1 MSYRAALF
9 AVALAVAPLAACGS
23 GSADATA
30 GSDRTVVFNQA
41 DVHFAQGMIAHHEQA
56 IEMADL
62 ALDPRAAASADV
74 RALARQIKAAQD
86 PEVATMNGWL
96 RAWGASAPMDHGAGH
111 GTGSTAAV
119 SSMTGMSPM
128 TGAGSMDGMLSGADL
143 TALGA
148 ASGTAFDQLWLR
160 GMIAHHRGAIAAATT
175 VQDEGRNPDLVSL
188 AGRIITGQQAE
199 IGTMSRMLAP

>member
-30 GSDRTVVFNQA
+30 DSDRTVVFNQA
-41 DVHFAQGMIAHHEQA
+41 DVHLAQGMIAHHEQA

-111 GTGSTAAV
+111 GTGSTATV
-119 SSMTGMSPM
+119 SSM

-160 GMIAHHRGAIAAATT
+160 GMIAHHRGATTAAPSPRRPRCRTRAATPT
-175 VQDEGRNPDLVSL
+175 SCPSPGGSSP
-188 AGRIITGQQAE
+188 G
-199 IGTMSRMLAP
+199 SRPRSAR